1 MMAMVWELPNFAYIL
16 YSLYAKICKYQK
28 TAGSPSQKPG
38 FVGQDFVGSYGFFLR
53 FSNRGHSLF
62 LLRLRPFESSIRI
75 FNRASE
81 FELPARLLSW
91 NGSRAGGSTSP
102 SSARAPRSCAW
113 VRQQTM
119 PLLARAVSNSFKIKN
134 CAPQLLTG
142 KVKGVIKGSRNQG
155 IFQVFLA
162 KRYGI

>member
-1 MMAMVWELPNFAYIL
+1 MP
-16 YSLYAKICKYQK
+16 KYVNIRK
-28 TAGSPSQKPG
+28 PGSPSQKPG

-113 VRQQTM
+113 ARQQTM
-119 PLLARAVSNSFKIKN
+119 PLLARARRGSPILVSLPMPTRIVGFVEMQRPVVVFKLQP
-134 CAPQLLTG
+134 AEAVDALSSYTVL
-142 KVKGVIKGSRNQG
+142 
-155 IFQVFLA
+155 
-162 KRYGI
+162 